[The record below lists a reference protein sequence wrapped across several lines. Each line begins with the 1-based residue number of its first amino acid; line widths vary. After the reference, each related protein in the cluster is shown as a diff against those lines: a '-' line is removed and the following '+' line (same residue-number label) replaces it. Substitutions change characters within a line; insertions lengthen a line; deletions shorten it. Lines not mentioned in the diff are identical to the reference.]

1 MVNLSTSVSY
11 RTINR
16 FRAVSSTHGLIK
28 QMYLAFYTQLK
39 EQDLISD
46 DVIFV
51 DGTKITADANKYS
64 FVWRKTTEKNE
75 AKLEQKTSELYDVL
89 IQAGVDTSIKAEER
103 LSVQQLQ

>member
-46 DVIFV
+46 DVILLMALKSLPMLISIHLS
-51 DGTKITADANKYS
+51 G
-64 FVWRKTTEKNE
+64 
-75 AKLEQKTSELYDVL
+75 AKLPK
-89 IQAGVDTSIKAEER
+89 KMK
-103 LSVQQLQ
+103 LS